1 MRNKVAIWGFLA
13 AIAVI
18 ALAFLSPPIPRTKA
32 RAQRISSV
40 NHVSS
45 VSLTL
50 TNASTPPASQPGMN
64 K

>member
-1 MRNKVAIWGFLA
+1 VRNKVAIWGVLA
-13 AIAVI
+13 AIVVI
-18 ALAFLSPPIPRTKA
+18 ALAFLSPPIPQSKA

-45 VSLTL
+45 VSFTL
-50 TNASTPPASQPGMN
+50 TNASPLPAVQPGTN